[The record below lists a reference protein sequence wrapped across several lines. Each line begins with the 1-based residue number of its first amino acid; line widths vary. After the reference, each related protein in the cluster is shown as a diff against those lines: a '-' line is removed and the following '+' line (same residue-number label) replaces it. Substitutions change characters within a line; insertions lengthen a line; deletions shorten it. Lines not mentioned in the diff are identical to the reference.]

1 MEKLIALAKRTRYQ
15 GGPATQHPRIRR
27 TLAELA
33 AGVLV
38 LRMTAWRNAARLEET
53 GRPGPEGS
61 ILKLAWSELDQ
72 RVKETA
78 VEILGLAGLVQEGDP
93 LAADDGY
100 WAHELLW
107 SRASTI
113 YAGTSEIQ
121 RNIIAQRALG
131 LPRE

>member
-1 MEKLIALAKRTRYQ
+1 MKL
-15 GGPATQHPRIRR
+15 
-27 TLAELA
+27 
-33 AGVLV
+33 
-38 LRMTAWRNAARLEET
+38 
-53 GRPGPEGS
+53 S
-61 ILKLAWSELDQ
+61 WSELDQ

-78 VEILGLAGLVQEGDP
+78 VEILGLAGLVPEGDP

-121 RNIIAQRALG
+121 RNIIAQRVLG